1 MNILRWLRPGT
12 HNREQINWERTVPPV
27 TFDANNR
34 RRLTDVP
41 YLLPKDDQEIQ
52 RLDYQHYI
60 LRSLLK
66 SNCFAPIDP
75 LLMKGANVL
84 DVGSGSGIWGT
95 EIANTYKQ
103 SQVFS
108 FDVEQ
113 IKKSSKLPQN
123 YQFHKGNLLDGMSFA
138 SHVKALKDAGLYKE
152 AAMVAEFDDL
162 WT

>member
-1 MNILRWLRPGT
+1 M
-12 HNREQINWERTVPPV
+12 PPV
-27 TFDANNR
+27 TFNANNR

-66 SNCFAPIDP
+66 SNCFAPVDP

-103 SQVFS
+103 SQVFG

-113 IKKSSKLPQN
+113 IKNLQN
-123 YQFHKGNLLDGMSFA
+123 SLKITSFTRGI
-138 SHVKALKDAGLYKE
+138 SL
-152 AAMVAEFDDL
+152 MVCRL
-162 WT
+162 HPM

>member
-1 MNILRWLRPGT
+1 M
-12 HNREQINWERTVPPV
+12 PPV

-41 YLLPKDDQEIQ
+41 YVLPKDDQEIQ

-66 SNCFAPIDP
+66 SNCFAPVDP

-103 SQVFS
+103 SQVFG